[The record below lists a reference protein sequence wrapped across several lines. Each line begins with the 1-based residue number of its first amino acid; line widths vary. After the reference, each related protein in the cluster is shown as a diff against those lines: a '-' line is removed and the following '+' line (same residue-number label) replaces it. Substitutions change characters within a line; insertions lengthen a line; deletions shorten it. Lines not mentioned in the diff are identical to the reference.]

1 MDNLEEIKKAV
12 SARPFY
18 EPMGA
23 APLPH
28 EVVDL
33 DKVIEETP
41 KIAPVFVRIDRYKE
55 ILAGLQ
61 DIKESINS
69 LKNLLNIR
77 KEIHKMNFDTDDRLE
92 KALHKFSSSA
102 SDFSREFVNLRGVKN
117 FVRGPLKEDTVADS
131 TISKLEEEVVRLK
144 EELERLEI

>member
-1 MDNLEEIKKAV
+1 MDNLDEIKKAV

-18 EPMGA
+18 EPIGA

-28 EVVDL
+28 EVVDI

-41 KIAPVFVRIDRYKE
+41 NVAPVFVRIDRYKE

-69 LKNLLNIR
+69 LKSLLNIR
-77 KEIHKMNFDTDDRLE
+77 KEIHKMNFDSDDRME
-92 KALHKFSSSA
+92 KALHKFSNST
-102 SDFSREFVNLRGVKN
+102 SDFSREFVNLRGVKH
-117 FVRGPLKEDTVADS
+117 FVKGPLREDTAPDG
-131 TISKLEEEVVRLK
+131 TKLEEEVVKLK
-144 EELERLEI
+144 EELEKLTI

>member
-1 MDNLEEIKKAV
+1 MDNLDEIKKAV

-18 EPMGA
+18 EPIGA

-28 EVVDL
+28 EVVDI

-41 KIAPVFVRIDRYKE
+41 NVAPVFVRIDRYKE

-69 LKNLLNIR
+69 LKSLLNIR
-77 KEIHKMNFDTDDRLE
+77 KEIHKMNFDSDDRME
-92 KALHKFSSSA
+92 KALHKFSNST
-102 SDFSREFVNLRGVKN
+102 SDFSREFVNLRGVKH
-117 FVRGPLKEDTVADS
+117 FVKGPLREDTAPDG
-131 TISKLEEEVVRLK
+131 TISKLEEEVVKLK
-144 EELERLEI
+144 EELEKLTI

>member
-23 APLPH
+23 PALPH

-33 DKVIEETP
+33 QKVIDEAP
-41 KIAPVFVRIDRYKE
+41 RIAPVFVRIDRYKE
-55 ILAGLQ
+55 ILYGLQ
-61 DIKESINS
+61 DIKKSIGN
-69 LKNLLNIR
+69 LKGLLNVR
-77 KEIHKMNFDTDDRLE
+77 KEIHRMNFDSDDRME
-92 KALHKFSSSA
+92 KALHSFASST

-117 FVRGPLKEDTVADS
+117 FITGPLKEETVADS
-131 TISKLEEEVVRLK
+131 AISKLEEEVIRLK
-144 EELERLEI
+144 EELETLEI